1 MKYFK
6 ALLLPLLIGL
16 LMPWLVLNLPP
27 PMPLAGRAAAMG
39 LTALALTYGL
49 LRLHFLESR
58 KRQRQARQLVDRMLK
73 DTGKGAITIAW
84 HAARQLAHG
93 KDDKQTLAWL
103 SSMHCPELLQGEIL
117 RRARL
122 IAFPAF
128 LGHQEAVQR
137 RSRQMLW
144 LGRAAWLLVGVGIA
158 AWVYTRHI
166 GALILTLGAG
176 WLMLDKLE
184 RAWLLLDRDSLAR
197 IEAENAKIILPP
209 ESFRARTL
217 RRLLDD
223 ALRKFGAAVTNPGLR
238 IFFPGD
244 PGVEQVTQGDRKS
257 HSGVVVKPDSVE
269 VHTHSPDP
277 REPYELKKYP
287 SLDAFIEEFLLSRVC
302 GARGAEYVLWPK
314 YLETSMAANE
324 PHGTMEERVARHM
337 ASLEMA
343 KSLEIKHRDYYARL
357 LAHHRRSVFW
367 RLGRALL

>member
-16 LMPWLVLNLPP
+16 IVPLLVLKLLP

-58 KRQRQARQLVDRMLK
+58 RMQRNAMQLVDRMLK

-84 HAARQLAHG
+84 LAARQLAHG

-137 RSRQMLW
+137 KSRQMLW
-144 LGRAAWLLVGVGIA
+144 LGRAAWLSVGVGIA
-158 AWVYTRHI
+158 TWFYTRHI
-166 GALILTLGAG
+166 GALVLSLGAG
-176 WLMLDKLE
+176 WLMLEKLE
-184 RAWLLLDRDSLAR
+184 RAWLLLDRDALAR
-197 IEAENAKIILPP
+197 IEPENAKITLPP
-209 ESFRARTL
+209 EPFRARML

-223 ALRKFGAAVTNPGLR
+223 ALRKFGAAGTNPGLR
-238 IFFPGD
+238 AFFPGD
-244 PGVEQVTQGDRKS
+244 PGIEQVTQKDRKNPG
-257 HSGVVVKPDSVE
+257 GVVVKREGVE
-269 VHTHSPDP
+269 VHTRSPDP

-302 GARGAEYVLWPK
+302 DAHANEHVLWPT
-314 YLETSMAANE
+314 YLESSMAANE
-324 PHGTMEERVARHM
+324 PGGTMEERVARHM

-343 KSLEIKHRDYYARL
+343 KSLELKHRDYYARL